1 MQIKH
6 REKSEKP
13 NVNDRARYV
22 NQNVNDFIL
31 DKDMNELISH
41 ENIASVRIHEYSI
54 TIWLK
59 MKIRRSSSVTYLKSF
74 ENTIPWQWIQFHGC
88 G

>member
-1 MQIKH
+1 MQIKY

-13 NVNDRARYV
+13 NVNDRAGYV

-41 ENIASVRIHEYSI
+41 ENTASVRIHEYSI
-54 TIWLK
+54 I
-59 MKIRRSSSVTYLKSF
+59 I
-74 ENTIPWQWIQFHGC
+74 
-88 G
+88 

>member
-54 TIWLK
+54 TI
-59 MKIRRSSSVTYLKSF
+59 
-74 ENTIPWQWIQFHGC
+74 
-88 G
+88 